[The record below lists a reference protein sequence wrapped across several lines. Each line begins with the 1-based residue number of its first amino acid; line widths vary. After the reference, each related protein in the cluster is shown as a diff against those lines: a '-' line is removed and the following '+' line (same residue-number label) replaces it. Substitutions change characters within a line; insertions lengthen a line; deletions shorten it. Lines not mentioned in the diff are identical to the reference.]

1 LDAKKSTDKI
11 DKSRF
16 ISANLLALSDSLSP
30 SFFMEL
36 PAQPVTLSVEQI
48 AELNQK
54 LANLRHD
61 VNNNLSLIIAA
72 TEVLEHKPQL
82 MERMRATV
90 AEQPPKIAAAVAK
103 FSAEFENLLGIKR

>member
-1 LDAKKSTDKI
+1 MLAGGVVTNGLAF
-11 DKSRF
+11 SRPL
-16 ISANLLALSDSLSP
+16 SAC
-30 SFFMEL
+30 FFMEL

-54 LANLRHD
+54 LGNLRHD

-72 TEVLEHKPQL
+72 AEVLEHKPQL
-82 MERMRATV
+82 LERMRATV

-103 FSAEFENLLGIKR
+103 FSAELENLFGIKR

>member
-1 LDAKKSTDKI
+1 
-11 DKSRF
+11 
-16 ISANLLALSDSLSP
+16 
-30 SFFMEL
+30 MEL

-48 AELNQK
+48 AELSQK

-72 TEVLEHKPQL
+72 AEVLEHKPQL
-82 MERMRATV
+82 LERMRATV

>member
-1 LDAKKSTDKI
+1 
-11 DKSRF
+11 
-16 ISANLLALSDSLSP
+16 
-30 SFFMEL
+30 MEL

-72 TEVLEHKPQL
+72 AEVMEHKPQL
-82 MERMRATV
+82 LDRMRAAV

-103 FSAEFENLLGIKR
+103 FSAEFENLFGIKR